1 MKWVVYTLAA
11 VGGVIVLGLVALLA
25 IGGGRGQSEL
35 EASIEIAR
43 PTRVVF
49 NWITEP
55 ARVKSWVGWLVEIK
69 SLTPGATAVGSRD
82 VWVMEDRNNGNQ
94 RMDIAAEVT
103 RLEPE
108 RLIETRLEAAEGFT
122 GVVTYELEPLDAD
135 RTRLRYRGA
144 YTFHHWLARI
154 FEPVISRSAQQ
165 KLDDDLARLKQHAEA
180 E

>member
-1 MKWVVYTLAA
+1 MKWVLYILAT
-11 VGGVIVLGLVALLA
+11 VGAVIVLGIGALLI
-25 IGGGRGQSEL
+25 IGGGRGESEL
-35 EASIEIAR
+35 EASVEIAR

-55 ARVKSWVGWLVEIK
+55 ARVRSWVGWLVEIK
-69 SLTPGATAVGSRD
+69 SLTPGAPAVGSRE

-108 RLIETRLEAAEGFT
+108 RLLETKLEAAAGFT
-122 GVVTYELEPLDAD
+122 GVVTYELQPIDAD
-135 RTRLRYRGA
+135 RTRLHYRGA
-144 YTFHHWLARI
+144 YKFHHWLARV

-165 KLDDDLARLKQHAEA
+165 KLDEDLARLKQQAEA